1 MSSLILPRI
10 YVPKS
15 IGDARKAWFNAHKY
29 GVLYHAAKENGA
41 LSETQE
47 VYFHQAKVVSDHINE
62 LINENEKID
71 GFRIYFG
78 TYGPNQIESKRGRF
92 NLIFVSTTDKHD
104 SGVYYIKG
112 GKPKDNTI
120 EPISKELA
128 LEYVGNFQT
137 PDGKR
142 DRLTSTL
149 TVEDKR
155 NKCFETKHLW
165 FDIEKIK
172 ELRDLIEDHLK
183 KYSGYGLKIR
193 LVSYTDEDEIEGAFG
208 GIVPQ
213 TYKQR
218 LTVDFI
224 FIDEN
229 NSEIYLDDEILIL
242 RTIETIA
249 EIGHSF
255 IEDDPVWRE
264 LLQKPYD
271 RARLDKILDLLNTDE
286 YKILRDMLNNL
297 YTMDT
302 GDPTPP
308 PSTDNM
314 AALDVSDK

>member
-10 YVPKS
+10 YVSKS

-29 GVLYHAAKENGA
+29 GVLHQAAKKNGA

-47 VYFHQAKVVSDHINE
+47 VYFHQAKAVSDHINS

-78 TYGPNQIESKRGRF
+78 TYGPNQIGSKRGRF

-104 SGVYYIKG
+104 SGEYYIKG
-112 GKPKDNTI
+112 GTPKDNTI

-128 LEYVGNFQT
+128 LEYVGNFQA
-137 PDGKR
+137 PDMKR
-142 DRLTSTL
+142 DRLTPTL
-149 TVEDKR
+149 TTDDQD
-155 NKCFETKHLW
+155 NTCFETKHLW

-172 ELRDLIEDHLK
+172 ELRDLIEDHLM
-183 KYSGYGLKIR
+183 KYAGYGLKIR

-208 GIVPQ
+208 GRVAQ

-218 LTVDFI
+218 LTVDFV

-229 NSEIYLDDEILIL
+229 NSEVYLDDEILIL

-249 EIGHSF
+249 KIGHSF
-255 IEDDPVWRE
+255 VGDDPMWKE
-264 LLQKPYD
+264 LFQKPHNRAKLD
-271 RARLDKILDLLNTDE
+271 RILELLNTE
-286 YKILRDMLNNL
+286 YIELRDILNDL
-297 YTMDT
+297 
-302 GDPTPP
+302 
-308 PSTDNM
+308 
-314 AALDVSDK
+314 